1 MGHARAMLDS
11 SPGKFGFPADDLA
24 AAIEACFD
32 CAQTCTACAD
42 ACLGED
48 DVADMRRCITSDL
61 NCSDI
66 CVSTGRVLSRQTE
79 YDAQVTQRAL
89 ESCIRACTACAEEC
103 DKHAEHH
110 KHCAICAEV
119 CRACAA
125 ACSALLDDEVEGEL
139 QALRGG

>member
-1 MGHARAMLDS
+1 MAHARAMLDTH
-11 SPGKFGFPADDLA
+11 PLEFGLPADDLA

-61 NCSDI
+61 NCRDI
-66 CVSTGRVLSRQTE
+66 CVATGRGLSRQTE
-79 YDAQVTQRAL
+79 YGAMVTQRAL
-89 ESCIRACTACAEEC
+89 ESCIRACTACADEC

-125 ACSALLDDEVEGEL
+125 ACSALLADEVEGEL
-139 QALRGG
+139 QPLRGG

>member
-1 MGHARAMLDS
+1 MAHARAMLDAH
-11 SPGKFGFPADDLA
+11 PREFGFPAEHLA

-48 DVADMRRCITSDL
+48 DVASMRRCITSDL

-66 CVSTGRVLSRQTE
+66 CVATGRVLSRQTD
-79 YDAQVTQRAL
+79 YDAAVTQRAL
-89 ESCIRACTACAEEC
+89 ESCIRACTVCADEC
-103 DKHAEHH
+103 DKHAQHH
-110 KHCAICAEV
+110 RHCAICAEV

-125 ACSALLDDEVEGEL
+125 ACAALLDDEVEEEMRAL
-139 QALRGG
+139 QGG